1 MTYRELLSRSIADH
15 RSHLCVGL
23 DPLPEKIDGSIGDFL
38 RRVIGETALHA
49 AAYKP
54 NIAFF
59 EALGSAGYRLL
70 EELRD
75 LIPPG
80 TPLILDVKRSDIPDT
95 QALYARAYFDVLR
108 ADAVTL
114 NALLG
119 RDSLRPFLA
128 DETKGVY
135 VLGLTSNP
143 GAADFLAHRLDDRP
157 LWQTFVDLCTDP
169 SLGPATLGAVMGLT
183 QKNAADFTA
192 LPDIP
197 LLIPGLG
204 AQGGDAAA
212 LATFANRQAP
222 WLVNA
227 SRSIL
232 YPADGPSHIARAAD
246 QFRRTINR
254 AAGRFPDTDHD

>member
-1 MTYRELLSRSIADH
+1 MTYRELLSRSIAE
-15 RSHLCVGL
+15 RCSHLCVGL
-23 DPLPEKIDGSIGDFL
+23 DPLPEKIDGSVGEFL
-38 RRVIGETALHA
+38 RRVIGETAPHA

-75 LIPPG
+75 LIPAGIPI
-80 TPLILDVKRSDIPDT
+80 ILDAKRSDIPDT
-95 QALYARAYFDVLR
+95 QAMYAHAYFDVLR
-108 ADAVTL
+108 ADAVTV

-119 RDSLRPFLA
+119 RDSLRPYLA
-128 DETKGVY
+128 GETKGVY

-143 GAADFLAHRLDDRP
+143 GAADFLAHHLGDRP
-157 LWQTFVDLCTDP
+157 LWQAFVDLCTDP

-183 QKNAADFTA
+183 QHNAADFAA

-212 LATFANRQAP
+212 LAPFGKRQAP

-227 SRSIL
+227 SRSVL
-232 YPADGPSHIARAAD
+232 YPAAGPSRIAHAAEE
-246 QFRRTINR
+246 FRLTINR

>member
-1 MTYRELLSRSIADH
+1 MTYRELLGQSIET
-15 RSHLCVGL
+15 RCSHLCVGL
-23 DPLPEKIDGSIGDFL
+23 DPLPGKIDGSVADFL
-38 RRVIGETALHA
+38 RRVIGETAPYA

-59 EALGSAGYRLL
+59 EAMGSEGYRLV
-70 EELRD
+70 EGLRAMV
-75 LIPPG
+75 PPG
-80 TPLILDVKRSDIPDT
+80 IPVILDAKRSDIPDT
-95 QALYARAYFDVLR
+95 QAMYARAYFEVMR

-119 RDSLRPFLA
+119 RDSLRPFLT
-128 DETKGVY
+128 DETKGAY
-135 VLGLTSNP
+135 LLGFTSNP
-143 GAADFLAHRLDDRP
+143 GSADFLARNLGDRP
-157 LWQTFVDLCTDP
+157 LWRVFVDLCGET

-183 QKNAADFTA
+183 HQNAADFAA

-197 LLIPGLG
+197 LLVPGLG

-212 LATFANRQAP
+212 LAGLGTRQAP

-232 YPADGPSHIARAAD
+232 YPADGPAHIARAAD
-246 QFRRTINR
+246 EFRRTINR
-254 AAGRFPDTDHD
+254 AAGRFPDHNQ